1 MPSPAKSMWKSHSP
15 VKHFPHYLH
24 QNMDKGHLKT
34 YKQYQFHS
42 WLKHTTA
49 ALEETEFN
57 TGLTL
62 MARETALQDLKY
74 NTQNPPGKSTQCA
87 RVKKGP
93 AEDER
98 PHLHMQ
104 THPCPAPS
112 LFPGTANQESSGTLI
127 SVLKLLILC
136 QPAFS
141 RWKLAHLRSSS
152 SGDSFIRSSRFSPSR
167 SKAASATRKRIM
179 REESNLQARIQ
190 AAARF
195 QGRTIPTTDYVKIFW
210 VLAEFS
216 WVGCYTERSINDL
229 EIHVLKSSF
238 PFLV

>member
-1 MPSPAKSMWKSHSP
+1 
-15 VKHFPHYLH
+15 
-24 QNMDKGHLKT
+24 
-34 YKQYQFHS
+34 
-42 WLKHTTA
+42 
-49 ALEETEFN
+49 
-57 TGLTL
+57 

-104 THPCPAPS
+104 THLCPAPS

-179 REESNLQARIQ
+179 REESNLQQDFRGVQYQLLIIQ
-190 AAARF
+190 N
-195 QGRTIPTTDYVKIFW
+195 IPGISRVF
-210 VLAEFS
+210 LS
-216 WVGCYTERSINDL
+216 WLLHREEY
-229 EIHVLKSSF
+229 K
-238 PFLV
+238 